1 MRMLALAALA
11 ALCANA
17 QNTAW
22 EVREDTWACFS
33 EHMVREQVK
42 AYRADPVAAK
52 LEVARQVANRRCVN
66 IAKGAVLLSYKHGG
80 SDTISVVLNRP
91 YYNHDQGRWIM
102 KAYWHTPLRFL
113 KFPPLAY

>member
-1 MRMLALAALA
+1 MRHLALAALA
-11 ALCANA
+11 AMCARA

-22 EVREDTWACFS
+22 EALEDTWACAG

-42 AYRADPVAAK
+42 AYRADSVKAK
-52 LEVARQVANRRCVN
+52 LEVARQVANRRCVG
-66 IAKGAVLLSYKHGG
+66 IPKGTVLLSYKHGG

-91 YYNHDQGRWIM
+91 CYNHSQERWIM